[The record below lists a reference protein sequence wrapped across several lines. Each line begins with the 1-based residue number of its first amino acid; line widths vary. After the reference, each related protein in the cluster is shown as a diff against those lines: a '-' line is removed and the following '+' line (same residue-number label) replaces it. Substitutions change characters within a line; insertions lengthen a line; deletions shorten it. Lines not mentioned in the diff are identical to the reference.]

1 MVRTRTV
8 RHPIR
13 LLASVLIGA
22 VSVLVGLPAGQPVS
36 AAPGDR
42 LPDLAM
48 ADPTELRIEVGASG
62 ARRIRFTTMIVN
74 IGAGPFETGSSR
86 LPGES
91 VMGVNQRIYNADG
104 TIRKVSTKATARY
117 AGDGHDH
124 WHVQDIA
131 HYELYAISRPDI
143 ALRRDSKVGFCFFDT
158 NAYRLTLPRA
168 PRTRQYS
175 AAGCGKRA
183 SLFVKNGI
191 SVGWGDKYGAKLAL
205 QWISITGLPAGQY
218 FLKLTA
224 DPLRQFKEVRRGN
237 NCKWLRIR
245 IPKTGSAVAVLD
257 HGTSCLLP
265 GAPANLDSIAA
276 ETPRAR

>member
-1 MVRTRTV
+1 MARTRTL
-8 RHPIR
+8 RRPIR
-13 LLASVLIGA
+13 VLASVLIGA
-22 VSVLVGLPAGQPVS
+22 AAVVAGLPDGQPVS
-36 AAPGDR
+36 AAEGDR
-42 LPDLAM
+42 LPDLGM
-48 ADPTELRIEVGASG
+48 AYPTELRIEVGASG
-62 ARRIRFTTMIVN
+62 ARRIRFTSMIVN
-74 IGAGPFETGSSR
+74 TGAGPFETGSSR
-86 LPGES
+86 LPGDS
-91 VMGVNQRIYNADG
+91 VMGVNQRIYNANG
-104 TIRKVSTKATARY
+104 TIRKVVTKATARY

-158 NAYRLTLPRA
+158 TAYRLTLPRA

-205 QWISITGLPAGQY
+205 QWISITDLPAGQY
-218 FLKLTA
+218 FLKVTV
-224 DPLRQFKEVRRGN
+224 DPLRLFKEVRRGN

-245 IPKTGSAVAVLD
+245 IPATGSAVTVVD
-257 HGTSCLLP
+257 RGTSCRLP
-265 GAPANLDSIAA
+265 GAIPTGDAIRAA
-276 ETPRAR
+276 APGAT

>member
-1 MVRTRTV
+1 MVRTSR
-8 RHPIR
+8 PIR
-13 LLASVLIGA
+13 LL
-22 VSVLVGLPAGQPVS
+22 VSVLLSGLSVVGLPAGQRVS
-36 AAPGDR
+36 AAPGDQF
-42 LPDLAM
+42 PDLVIAY
-48 ADPTELRIEVGASG
+48 PTELRIEVGASG
-62 ARRIRFTTMIVN
+62 ARRIRFTTLIVN

-124 WHVQDIA
+124 WHVQDVA
-131 HYELYAISRPDI
+131 HYELYAIARPDI

-158 NAYRLTLPRA
+158 NAYQLTLPRA

-175 AAGCGKRA
+175 AAGCGKRS

-191 SVGWGDKYGAKLAL
+191 SVGWADKYGAKLAL
-205 QWISITGLPAGQY
+205 QWIGITDLPAGQY
-218 FLKLTA
+218 FLKVTV
-224 DPLRQFKEVRRGN
+224 DPLRRFKEVRRGN

-245 IPKTGSAVAVLD
+245 IPTTGSAVAVLD
-257 HGTSCLLP
+257 RGTSCLLP
-265 GAPANLDSIAA
+265 GASPTGDTIPAAA
-276 ETPRAR
+276 PSAT